1 MNHTKN
7 VNFYIQFPKRQQ
19 HIKTPPSGLET
30 GEEKL
35 RPGSAQIFSGD
46 APGIFPDLLGGAG
59 SDDLSAGFPAA
70 RAHIDDVVGVAD
82 HIQVVL
88 DHHHSGALFDE
99 GLEHAQQSPD
109 LQRMQADGGF
119 IKDKDGIRLAP
130 AHLAGRWASP
140 PDRLGV
146 ASPRVR

>member
-19 HIKTPPSGLET
+19 HIKTPPSGLKT

-46 APGIFPDLLGGAG
+46 APGILPDLFGGAG
-59 SDDLSAGFPAA
+59 CDDLSAGFPAA
-70 RAHIDDVVGVAD
+70 RAHVNDVVSVAD

-88 DHHHSGALFDE
+88 DHHL
-99 GLEHAQQSPD
+99 
-109 LQRMQADGGF
+109 
-119 IKDKDGIRLAP
+119 
-130 AHLAGRWASP
+130 
-140 PDRLGV
+140 
-146 ASPRVR
+146 